1 MSLGWASLPAFL
13 LAVCVLVTVHEFGH
27 FWVARRLG
35 FRVLRFSVGFGRP
48 LLRRVGRD
56 GTEFVLALVPL
67 GGYVKMLDE
76 REGAVAA
83 ADLPGAFTRRPH
95 WQRICVLLAGPACN
109 ILFAVL
115 VLAAIFVVSGITEV
129 RPLVGAVSP
138 GTPAALAGLR
148 SGDEIIAIDGAP
160 VAGQRDV
167 WLGVLDVAG
176 GTRPIE
182 FEVRGL
188 DGAERRLHLPM
199 DDPATRRRLTEPNG
213 LLAALGFRFREPP
226 VPAVLGEV
234 EPGGP
239 AALAGL
245 RPGDRILAVNGEATD
260 TFLDLVALV
269 RARAGERI
277 TVNYRRGAVEGVAH
291 VAVASEMQDGERIGR
306 IRVGRAAGPVALPP
320 EMIRHVRVG
329 PLAALPRAAGEAWR
343 MTALQARIVWRMLV
357 GEASVKNLSGPL
369 TIAELAGDSA
379 QAGPGAFLE
388 FLVLVSLALGF
399 MNLLPIPILD
409 GGQVVMQLIEW
420 LKGSPLSERAQALG
434 QQLGVALVML
444 LLGIALYN
452 DIARQFS

>member
-1 MSLGWASLPAFL
+1 MSLTWASIPAFL

-48 LLRRVGRD
+48 LLRRIGRD
-56 GTEFVLALVPL
+56 GTEFVLAMVPL

-76 REGAVAA
+76 REGEVAA
-83 ADLPGAFTRRPH
+83 ADLHAAFTRRPH
-95 WQRICVLLAGPACN
+95 WQRICVLLAGPAFN

-115 VLAAIFVVSGITEV
+115 VLAAIFMVNGISEV

-138 GTPAALAGLR
+138 GSPAAAAGLR
-148 SGDEIIAIDGAP
+148 TGDEITAVGGEA

-167 WLGVLDVAG
+167 WLGVLAAAG
-176 GTRPIE
+176 GAAPIVLD
-182 FEVRGL
+182 VRGA
-188 DGAERRLHLPM
+188 DGQVRTLTLNVG
-199 DDPATRRRLTEPNG
+199 DPATRRRLSEPNG

-239 AALAGL
+239 AARAGL
-245 RPGDRILAVNGEATD
+245 RVGDRILAINGERTD
-260 TFLDLVALV
+260 SFLDLVSIV
-269 RARAGERI
+269 RAHPGESI
-277 TVNYRRGAVEGVAH
+277 VVNYRRGGVDGSAQ
-291 VAVASEMQDGERIGR
+291 VAVAAEQQDGERIGR
-306 IRVGRAAGPVALPP
+306 IHVGRAPGPVTLPP
-320 EMIRHVRVG
+320 EMLRHVHVG
-329 PLAALPRAAGEAWR
+329 PLAAIPRASAEAWR
-343 MTALQARIVWRMLV
+343 MTALQARIVWRMVV

>member
-1 MSLGWASLPAFL
+1 MNFSWASLPAFL

-48 LLRRVGRD
+48 LLRRIGRD
-56 GTEFVLALVPL
+56 GTEFVLAMVPL

-76 REGAVAA
+76 REGAVAT
-83 ADLPGAFTRRPH
+83 ADLPRAFTRRPH
-95 WQRICVLLAGPACN
+95 WQRICVLLAGPAFN
-109 ILFAVL
+109 IAFAVL

-129 RPLVGAVSP
+129 RPQVGTVAA
-138 GTPAALAGLR
+138 GTPAAAAGLR
-148 SGDEIIAIDGAP
+148 PGDEIVAVDGEA

-167 WLGVLDVAG
+167 WLGVLAAVG
-176 GTRPIE
+176 GSGPLV
-182 FEVRGL
+182 FEVRGPQ
-188 DGAERRLHLPM
+188 GAARSVRLPLT
-199 DDPATRRRLTEPNG
+199 DPAVRRRLSEPNA
-213 LLAALGFRFREPP
+213 LLTTLGFRFREPP
-226 VPAVLGEV
+226 LPAILGEV

-245 RPGDRILAVNGEATD
+245 RTGDRILAIDGERTD
-260 TFLDLVALV
+260 SFLDLVRLV
-269 RARAGERI
+269 RARAGQ
-277 TVNYRRGAVEGVAH
+277 TVAVSYRRGGVERVAQ
-291 VAVASEMQDGERIGR
+291 VAVAEETQDGERIGR
-306 IRVGRAAGPVALPP
+306 IHVGRAPGPLTLPP
-320 EMIRHVRVG
+320 DMVRHVHVS
-329 PLAALPRAAGEAWR
+329 PLAALPRAAAEAWR
-343 MTALQARIVWRMLV
+343 MTALQARIVWRMVV

-379 QAGPGAFLE
+379 QAGPGPFLE

-409 GGQVVMQLIEW
+409 GGQVVRQLIEW

>member
-1 MSLGWASLPAFL
+1 MSFSWASLPAFL

-56 GTEFVLALVPL
+56 GTEFVLAMVPL

-95 WQRICVLLAGPACN
+95 WQRICVLLAGPAFN
-109 ILFAVL
+109 IVFAVL

-138 GTPAALAGLR
+138 GTPAATAGLR
-148 SGDEIIAIDGAP
+148 SGDEVVAIGGAP
-160 VAGQRDV
+160 VEGQRDV
-167 WLGVLDVAG
+167 WLAVLAAAG
-176 GTRPIE
+176 GTGPLE
-182 FEVRGL
+182 FDVRGL
-188 DGAERRLHLPM
+188 DGDQRRVRIVV
-199 DDPATRRRLTEPNG
+199 DDPAARRRLTEPDG
-213 LLAALGFRFREPP
+213 LLATLGFRFREPP
-226 VPAVLGEV
+226 VTAVLGEV
-234 EPGGP
+234 ESGGP
-239 AALAGL
+239 AAQAGL
-245 RPGDRILAVNGEATD
+245 RTGDRVLAVDGERTD
-260 TFLDLVALV
+260 TFLDLVTLV
-269 RARAGERI
+269 RARPGE
-277 TVNYRRGAVEGVAH
+277 TVAVNYRRGGVEAVAH
-291 VAVASEMQDGERIGR
+291 VAVAVETQDGERFGR
-306 IRVGRAAGPVALPP
+306 IRVARPAGPVTLPP
-320 EMIRHVRVG
+320 EMVRHVHIG
-329 PLAALPRAAGEAWR
+329 PLAALPRAAAEAWR
-343 MTALQARIVWRMLV
+343 MTALQARIVWRMIV

-369 TIAELAGDSA
+369 TIAELAGHSA
-379 QAGPGAFLE
+379 QAGPGPFLE

>member
-1 MSLGWASLPAFL
+1 MSLTWASLPAFL

-56 GTEFVLALVPL
+56 GTEFVLAMVPL

-95 WQRICVLLAGPACN
+95 WQRICVLLAGPAFN
-109 ILFAVL
+109 IAFAVL
-115 VLAAIFVVSGITEV
+115 VLAAIFIVSGITEV
-129 RPLVGAVSP
+129 RPLVGAVTP
-138 GTPAALAGLR
+138 GSPAASAGLR
-148 SGDEIIAIDGAP
+148 SGDEILAIGGEP

-167 WLGVLDVAG
+167 WLGVLSAAG
-176 GTRPIE
+176 AAGPLA

-188 DGAERRLHLPM
+188 DGARRSLSLAV

-226 VPAVLGEV
+226 LPAVLGEV
-234 EPGGP
+234 TAGGP
-239 AALAGL
+239 AARAGL
-245 RPGDRILAVNGEATD
+245 EVGDRILAVNGERTD
-260 TFLDLVALV
+260 SFLDLVTLV
-269 RARAGERI
+269 RAHPGEDI
-277 TVNYRRGAVEGVAH
+277 VVNYRRAGVEGVAH
-291 VAVASEMQDGERIGR
+291 VAVAAETQDGERIGR
-306 IRVGRAAGPVALPP
+306 IHVGRAPGPVTLPP
-320 EMIRHVRVG
+320 DMIRHVHVG
-329 PLAALPRAAGEAWR
+329 PLAALPRAAAEAWR
-343 MTALQARIVWRMLV
+343 MTALQARIVWRMVV

-379 QAGPGAFLE
+379 QAGPGPFLE

>member
-1 MSLGWASLPAFL
+1 MSLSWASLPAFL

-35 FRVLRFSVGFGRP
+35 FRVLRFSVGFGPP
-48 LLRRVGRD
+48 LLRRLGRD
-56 GTEFVLALVPL
+56 GTEYVLAMVPL

-76 REGAVAA
+76 REGAVPA

-95 WQRICVLLAGPACN
+95 WQRICVLLAGPAFN
-109 ILFAVL
+109 IVFAVL
-115 VLAAIFVVSGITEV
+115 VLAAIFVVSGITEL
-129 RPLVGAVSP
+129 RPLVGTVSP
-138 GTPAALAGLR
+138 GTPAAEAGLR
-148 SGDEIIAIDGAP
+148 AGDEIVAVGGEP

-167 WLGVLDVAG
+167 WLGVLAAAG
-176 GTRPIE
+176 RAGPIALQ
-182 FEVRGL
+182 VRGL
-188 DGAERRLHLPM
+188 DGIERSLDLPV

-234 EPGGP
+234 EADGP
-239 AALAGL
+239 AARAGL
-245 RPGDRILAVNGEATD
+245 RVGDRILAVNGERTD

-269 RARAGERI
+269 RARPGETI
-277 TVNYRRGAVEGVAH
+277 AVNYRRGAAEGVAH
-291 VAVASEMQDGERIGR
+291 VAVAAELQDGERIGR
-306 IRVGRAAGPVALPP
+306 IRVTRPPGPVTLPP
-320 EMIRHVRVG
+320 EMIRHVPIG
-329 PLAALPRAAGEAWR
+329 ALAALPRAAAEAWR

>member
-1 MSLGWASLPAFL
+1 MSLSWASLPAFL

-56 GTEFVLALVPL
+56 GTEFVLAMVPL

-76 REGAVAA
+76 REGTVAA

-95 WQRICVLLAGPACN
+95 WQRICVLLAGPAFN
-109 ILFAVL
+109 IVFAVL
-115 VLAAIFVVSGITEV
+115 VLAAIFVVSGVTEV
-129 RPLVGAVSP
+129 RPLVGTVSP
-138 GTPAALAGLR
+138 GTPAAAAGLR
-148 SGDEIIAIDGAP
+148 SGDEIIAIGGAP
-160 VAGQRDV
+160 VEGQRDV
-167 WLGVLDVAG
+167 WLAVLAAAG
-176 GTRPIE
+176 DTGPME
-182 FEVRGL
+182 FDVRGL
-188 DGAERRLHLPM
+188 DGSERRAQLVV
-199 DDPATRRRLTEPNG
+199 DDPAARRRLTEPDG

-234 EPGGP
+234 ESGGP
-239 AALAGL
+239 AAQAGL
-245 RPGDRILAVNGEATD
+245 RTGDRVLAVDGERTD
-260 TFLDLVALV
+260 TFLDLVTLV
-269 RARAGERI
+269 RARPGESVA
-277 TVNYRRGAVEGVAH
+277 VNYRRGAVEAVAH
-291 VAVASEMQDGERIGR
+291 VAIAVETQDGERIGR
-306 IRVGRAAGPVALPP
+306 IRVARPAGPLTLPP
-320 EMIRHVRVG
+320 EMVRHVHVG
-329 PLAALPRAAGEAWR
+329 PFAALPRAAAEAWR
-343 MTALQARIVWRMLV
+343 MTALQARIVWRMV
-357 GEASVKNLSGPL
+357 MGEASVKNLSGPL
-369 TIAELAGDSA
+369 TIAELAGNSA
-379 QAGPGAFLE
+379 QAGPGPFLE